1 MESSSSIKA
10 RAIKR
15 ISRDLLEFNTSPI
28 EGLGICIP
36 NDSTPFEL
44 RANILILD
52 GIYKDILL
60 HLIMTIPENYPMK
73 APKMIIAPGQE
84 FDNNFH
90 HHVFPDFVTKGFTIC
105 TDLLDHGF
113 FEQGQETGWTPAY
126 TLSTILMQ
134 MQIFFSKDHDLTH
147 VPSEEKIKNLKGQ
160 LKGFKV
166 NIQTNN
172 GIIVHSFENPYPKIS
187 KKEIVKDITDNN
199 KMNEEINT
207 EKKKEISPE
216 EILLK
221 KRSALE
227 KLTCFLTK
235 CNPEDGESILG
246 YPMNLKR
253 DNFGRIQI
261 VPILEVLS
269 YEGYMFQLMNNPDNV
284 MDPKKFDSISLRT
297 AMGCE
302 YNYWFPMYT
311 NERLYQKHRQHVLNA
326 FSVLKFG
333 IEGKSD
339 YDFELSHIL
348 NIFPC
353 LMNKMIVNI
362 QQGVLFESVNAIEA
376 YCHFLRFFIRLL
388 EEFPILQKIIDR
400 KVADVLKDSSRRNK
414 KNLGDMG
421 EFLILLAF
429 STGSFKNLEIWEVLI
444 TEYISRQFYWVIDKV
459 EKKQD
464 FFVKDGH
471 KMRKS
476 YSDFFTHLDEKQMN
490 EFYRASKISNNLLL
504 FNFCASEKF
513 LSNRKVFVEKIEQ
526 NYGVIEEKEVQEFIK
541 ETNRLK
547 EKINSYKDLLSFV
560 GLEGF
565 SKNQESLRYFFKE
578 AWKNSM
584 EQMYNKH
591 YQ

>member
-1 MESSSSIKA
+1 MESSSSIKV

-84 FDNNFH
+84 FDHNFH

-147 VPSEEKIKNLKGQ
+147 VPSEEKIKNLKEQ

-187 KKEIVKDITDNN
+187 KKEIAKEITDNN
-199 KMNEEINT
+199 KMDEEINT
-207 EKKKEISPE
+207 EKQKEISPE

-221 KRSALE
+221 KRFALE
-227 KLTCFLTK
+227 RLTCFLTK

-333 IEGKSD
+333 IEGKSE

-348 NIFPC
+348 NIFPR
-353 LMNKMIVNI
+353 LMNKMIVSI
-362 QQGVLFESVNAIEA
+362 QQGVLFESINAIEA

-526 NYGVIEEKEVQEFIK
+526 NYGVIEEKEVQEFLK

-547 EKINSYKDLLSFV
+547 ETINSYKDLLSFV
-560 GLEGF
+560 GLKDY
-565 SKNQESLRYFFKE
+565 SKNQESLSYFFQE

-584 EQMYNKH
+584 EQMYNKNYH
-591 YQ
+591 